1 MNKEL
6 EYSLDT
12 LNDRLYDIKEIRK
25 DELEL
30 KKRKQE
36 IEEYSKDRTDIAL
49 KDYIKMKDMI
59 NSLQNELNTMSR
71 FMAKVSEITQLPLYV
86 LINERFVERLEATRT
101 MTDNIIAIKYNE
113 SLGKY
118 LENKVGGEDNE

>member
-36 IEEYSKDRTDIAL
+36 FEEYSKDRTDIAL

>member
-12 LNDRLYDIKEIRK
+12 LNDRLYYINEIRK

-36 IEEYSKDRTDIAL
+36 FEEYSKDRTDIAL